1 MPLATER
8 GQSLREVVIMTCST
22 LPGRTGA
29 RAHRR
34 GMCGAE
40 CSRPRRAGWGRAGAG
55 RRLDMGQTH
64 PQFGR
69 FYAPGRCAPSTPA
82 SRGSPCT
89 SACLCIPGNRCAV
102 CGGGWGGAPH
112 VRQSPAHVFG
122 RTHGHPPS
130 PRQPCGTSQ
139 HEREGRPEWLLLV
152 KTSFLASASRF
163 RSAASLI
170 PGHGGSM
177 DPGRRTNTK
186 WCQSGWWWD

>member
-1 MPLATER
+1 MAHAHSLIDDATER

-102 CGGGWGGAPH
+102 CGGGGG
-112 VRQSPAHVFG
+112 
-122 RTHGHPPS
+122 GHPMCVNLPHTCS
-130 PRQPCGTSQ
+130 AGPMVILQAPANPA
-139 HEREGRPEWLLLV
+139 GRHNM
-152 KTSFLASASRF
+152 R
-163 RSAASLI
+163 
-170 PGHGGSM
+170 
-177 DPGRRTNTK
+177 GRVA
-186 WCQSGWWWD
+186 QSGCCLSRPPFWLARLVSGQRPA